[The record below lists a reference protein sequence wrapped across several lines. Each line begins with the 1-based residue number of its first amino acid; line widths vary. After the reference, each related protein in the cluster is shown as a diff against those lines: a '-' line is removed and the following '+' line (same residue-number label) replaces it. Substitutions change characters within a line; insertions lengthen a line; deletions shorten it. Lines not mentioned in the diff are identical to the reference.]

1 MTFMTRYDYHQKS
14 IGGEY
19 YSARPKR
26 KKSKIWRVFLL
37 CLFFAFVAAL
47 FIYVFPEVDVTVVPK
62 TEAVENDFEV
72 IIDAGLTKEDLVNNK
87 FQGEIVE
94 VEESLSKTFA
104 TTGEKNVGE
113 KAAGEAVFFN
123 QTGLAQPLT
132 TQNKL
137 VTDDGLVFYLKDNI
151 EIPKAEVSAEGNII
165 YGNLVASIVAAE
177 AGEEGNIPPGR
188 LTIIDLP
195 FSKQNKI
202 YGEVK
207 NKLLGGTNKVIRVV
221 SADDLK
227 NAQEKI
233 VAELKPMLKKKIEAG
248 LLAGQKLREE
258 MVEYGLESVEKTVE
272 LEEEIENFEM
282 KVTTKAKALT
292 WDEDKVRENILKK
305 IMEKTAGDKKLVQTS
320 QDVFE
325 VTVAEFDVNK
335 GTAKLKIHA
344 RNQISLPLDLSA
356 LKDELKGKTE
366 YEARRLLLSKDNIKD
381 ARFKFRY
388 SITSKIPQNGNRINI
403 ILSF

>member
-1 MTFMTRYDYHQKS
+1 
-14 IGGEY
+14 
-19 YSARPKR
+19 
-26 KKSKIWRVFLL
+26 LL
-37 CLFFAFVAAL
+37 CLFFAFLAAL
-47 FIYVFPEVDVTVVPK
+47 FVYVFPEVEVTVVPK

-72 IIDAGLTKEDLVNNK
+72 MINVGLTKEDLANNK
-87 FQGEIVE
+87 FRGEIIE
-94 VEESLSKTFA
+94 VEESLSKTFV

-113 KAAGEAVFFN
+113 KAQGEAVFFN

-132 TQNKL
+132 MQNKL
-137 VTDDGLVFYLKDNI
+137 VTDDGLVFYLKNNI
-151 EIPKAEVSAEGNII
+151 EIFKAEVSAEGNII
-165 YGNLVASIVAAE
+165 YGNLVAGIIAAE
-177 AGEEGNIPPGR
+177 AGEEGNVPPGR

-221 SADDLK
+221 SEEDLK

-233 VAELKPMLKKKIEAG
+233 VAELKPMLKKKIEAR
-248 LLAGQKLREE
+248 LLAGQKLRDEL
-258 MVEYGLESVEKTVE
+258 VEYGLESVEKTVE

-282 KVTTKAKALT
+282 KVITKAKALA
-292 WDEDKVRENILKK
+292 WDEDKVRENILRK
-305 IMEKTAGDKKLVQTS
+305 ITENNAGDKKLVQTS

-325 VTVAEFDVNK
+325 VTLAEFDVNK
-335 GTAKLKIHA
+335 GTAKLKIHT

-356 LKDELKGKTE
+356 IKDELKGKTE
-366 YEARRLLLSKDNIKD
+366 YEARRLLLSQDNIKD